1 MEDKF
6 QKSLALYTDHY
17 EFTML
22 DALVKAG
29 HADRKSIFEV
39 FTREITL
46 GRPFGVFAGVMRV
59 LQGLENFLFDE
70 HHLRYLDEQSII
82 SSFTKDWL
90 REFRFSG
97 DLTSYKEGE
106 IYFPRSPVL
115 TIEASLG
122 EALILETFVLS
133 ILNFDSAIATA
144 ANRIVEAASGRFVM
158 EAGSRRVTPEAAVHA
173 ARAAYV
179 GGVDVTSNLE
189 AGRRWGIPT
198 AGTASHAFTLAFE
211 SEIEAFES
219 QSKYLGEDS
228 IFLVDT
234 YNIEEGIR
242 NAVRASNANL
252 KGIRIDSGDLATEA
266 QIARELLDSL
276 GARQAQI
283 MVSGDLDEYRIM
295 ELVNEPID
303 AFESGHRLVT
313 GSGSG
318 SAGFV
323 YKLVEIEELSH
334 KDGMR
339 PVAKSSKGK
348 ISKGGQKI
356 AKRKL
361 NLAGTAIEE
370 SLFLKAHEN
379 IDKPSGNYRDLQS
392 QLIEG
397 GIAKENLSLEDARVH
412 LTKVLSEIPEEI
424 RLRVEGDPAVPT
436 VVYGEDG
443 EDG

>member
-1 MEDKF
+1 
-6 QKSLALYTDHY
+6 
-17 EFTML
+17 ML

-29 HADRKSIFEV
+29 HADRKSTFEV
-39 FTREITL
+39 FTREISL

-59 LQGLENFLFDE
+59 LQGIENFLFDE
-70 HHLRYLDEQSII
+70 DHLHYLEEQNII
-82 SSFTKDWL
+82 SSLTKDWL
-90 REFRFSG
+90 REFQFSG

-115 TIEASLG
+115 TIEAPLG
-122 EALILETFVLS
+122 EALIFETFILS

-144 ANRIVEAASGRFVM
+144 ANRIVEAAAGRFVM

-173 ARAAYV
+173 ARAAYI

-189 AGRRWGIPT
+189 AGRRWGVPT

-211 SEIEAFES
+211 SEIEAFET
-219 QSKYLGEDS
+219 QSEYLGKDS

-323 YKLVEIEELSH
+323 YKLVEIEEPFH
-334 KDGMR
+334 KDKMR

-370 SLFLKAHEN
+370 SLFLKTYGN
-379 IDKPSGNYRDLQS
+379 TNVPSENYRDLQS

-397 GIAKENLSLEDARVH
+397 GIVKENLSLEEARTH
-412 LTKVLSEIPEEI
+412 LTKVLAEIPEEI
-424 RLRVEGDPAVPT
+424 RLRVQDDPAVPT
-436 VVYGEDG
+436 VVYGGSG
-443 EDG
+443 EDA

>member
-1 MEDKF
+1 LENKF
-6 QKSLALYTDHY
+6 LESLALHTDHY

-29 HADRKSIFEV
+29 HADRKSTFEV
-39 FTREITL
+39 FAREIPL
-46 GRPFGVFAGVMRV
+46 GRPFGVYAGTMRV
-59 LQGLENFLFDE
+59 LRALENHLFTKD
-70 HHLRYLDEQSII
+70 HLLYLEERNII
-82 SSFTKDWL
+82 SSSTKDWL
-90 REFRFSG
+90 KEFQFSG

-115 TIEASLG
+115 TIEARLG
-122 EALILETFVLS
+122 EALILETFILS

-158 EAGSRRVTPEAAVHA
+158 EAGSRRISPEAAVHA
-173 ARAAYV
+173 ARAAFI

-198 AGTASHAFTLAFE
+198 AGTASHAFTLAFK
-211 SEIEAFES
+211 SEIEAFEA
-219 QSKYLGEDS
+219 QSKYLGDDS

-234 YNIEEGIR
+234 YNIKEGIR
-242 NAVRASNANL
+242 NAVRASNTNL
-252 KGIRIDSGDLATEA
+252 KGIRIDSGDLAAEA
-266 QIARELLDSL
+266 QIARELLDDL

-283 MVSGDLDEYRIM
+283 MVSGDLDEYRIR
-295 ELVNEPID
+295 ELVNAPID

-313 GSGSG
+313 GSGSA

-323 YKLVEIEELSH
+323 YKLVEIEETSP
-334 KDGMR
+334 KSGMR
-339 PVAKSSKGK
+339 SVAKNSTGK

-370 SLFLKAHEN
+370 SLFLKTQGN
-379 IDKPSGNYRDLQS
+379 IAIPSGNYRDLQL
-392 QLIEG
+392 QLIKG
-397 GIAKENLSLEDARVH
+397 GKAKENLSVEDARVH
-412 LTKVLSEIPEEI
+412 LAKVLSEIPEEI
-424 RLRVEGDPAVPT
+424 RLRVKGDPAIPT
-436 VVYGEDG
+436 IVYGEEGSDG
-443 EDG
+443 

>member
-1 MEDKF
+1 
-6 QKSLALYTDHY
+6 
-17 EFTML
+17 ML

-29 HADRKSIFEV
+29 HADRKSTFEV
-39 FTREITL
+39 FTREISL

-59 LQGLENFLFDE
+59 LQGIENFLFDE
-70 HHLRYLDEQSII
+70 DHLHYLEEQNII
-82 SSFTKDWL
+82 SSLTKDWL
-90 REFRFSG
+90 REFQFSG

-115 TIEASLG
+115 TIEAPLG
-122 EALILETFVLS
+122 EALIFETFILS

-144 ANRIVEAASGRFVM
+144 ANRIVEAAAGRFVM

-173 ARAAYV
+173 ARAAYI

-189 AGRRWGIPT
+189 AGRRWGVPT

-211 SEIEAFES
+211 SEIEAFET
-219 QSKYLGEDS
+219 QSEYLGKDS

-303 AFESGHRLVT
+303 GFESGHRLVT

-323 YKLVEIEELSH
+323 YKLVEIEEPFH
-334 KDGMR
+334 KDKMR

-370 SLFLKAHEN
+370 SLFLKTYGN
-379 IDKPSGNYRDLQS
+379 TNVPSENYRDLQL

-397 GIAKENLSLEDARVH
+397 GIVKENLSLEEARTH
-412 LTKVLSEIPEEI
+412 LTKVLAEIPEEI
-424 RLRVEGDPAVPT
+424 RLRVQDDPAVPT
-436 VVYGEDG
+436 VVYGGSG
-443 EDG
+443 EDA

>member
-1 MEDKF
+1 
-6 QKSLALYTDHY
+6 
-17 EFTML
+17 ML

-29 HADRKSIFEV
+29 HADRKSTFEV
-39 FTREITL
+39 FTREISL

-59 LQGLENFLFDE
+59 LQGIENFLFDE
-70 HHLRYLDEQSII
+70 DHLHYLEEQNII
-82 SSFTKDWL
+82 SSLTKDWL
-90 REFRFSG
+90 REFQFSG

-115 TIEASLG
+115 TIEAPLG
-122 EALILETFVLS
+122 EALIFETFILS

-144 ANRIVEAASGRFVM
+144 ANRIVEAAAGRFVM

-173 ARAAYV
+173 ARAAYI

-189 AGRRWGIPT
+189 AGRRWGVPT

-211 SEIEAFES
+211 SEIEAFET
-219 QSKYLGEDS
+219 QSEYLGKDS

-303 AFESGHRLVT
+303 GFESGHRLVT

-323 YKLVEIEELSH
+323 YKLVEIEEPFH
-334 KDGMR
+334 KDKMR

-370 SLFLKAHEN
+370 SLFLKTYGN
-379 IDKPSGNYRDLQS
+379 TNVPSENYRDLQS

-397 GIAKENLSLEDARVH
+397 GIVKENSSLEEARTH
-412 LTKVLSEIPEEI
+412 LTKVLAEIPEEI
-424 RLRVEGDPAVPT
+424 RLRVQDDPAVPT
-436 VVYGEDG
+436 VVYGGSG
-443 EDG
+443 EDA

>member
-1 MEDKF
+1 M
-6 QKSLALYTDHY
+6 
-17 EFTML
+17 
-22 DALVKAG
+22 
-29 HADRKSIFEV
+29 
-39 FTREITL
+39 
-46 GRPFGVFAGVMRV
+46 
-59 LQGLENFLFDE
+59 LQGLENFLFNED
-70 HHLRYLDEQSII
+70 HLHYLEEQNII
-82 SSFTKDWL
+82 SSSTKDWL

-115 TIEASLG
+115 TIEAPLG
-122 EALILETFVLS
+122 EALILETFILS

-173 ARAAYV
+173 ARAAYI

-211 SEIEAFES
+211 SEIEAFET
-219 QSKYLGEDS
+219 QSKYLGQDS

-361 NLAGTAIEE
+361 NLSGTAIEE
-370 SLFLKAHEN
+370 SLFLKSYEN
-379 IDKPSGNYRDLQS
+379 IDIPSGNYRNLQS
-392 QLIEG
+392 KLIEG
-397 GIAKENLSLEDARVH
+397 GIVKENLSLEDARTH
-412 LTKVLSEIPEEI
+412 LTKVMSEIPEEI
-424 RLRVEGDPAVPT
+424 RLRVEDDPAVPT
-436 VVYGEDG
+436 VVYGEDV
-443 EDG
+443 EHE